1 MSGEVQAAAV
11 LGGLQ
16 EREQLDD
23 SGPRRGR
30 ERRQRIGLGDWL
42 LPVYTVLA
50 FVFLL
55 IPIAYTFVFSFNDSI
70 KSNIAWRGFTLDKWL
85 NVCNVEGG
93 AVCEAFANS
102 IVIGLAATVIATTLG
117 TAIAIALVRYR
128 FRARSSISLLLFL
141 PMATPEVVLGAG
153 LAAQFLAVGVPKDMT
168 TIILAHT
175 MFCISFVVVTVKAR
189 VASLDPALEEAGRD
203 LYGSPSQVFWRVTF
217 PLLLPGIMAAA
228 LLSFALSFDDFIITN
243 FNSGSVSTFPK
254 YIYISASRGIP
265 AEANVIASAVF
276 LFALVLVIVA
286 QVSRVARNKRLAKL
300 N

>member
-1 MSGEVQAAAV
+1 MSGEVQAGAV
-11 LGGLQ
+11 LGGLV
-16 EREQLDD
+16 ESEQQPQQRAPRT
-23 SGPRRGR
+23 PRRGR
-30 ERRQRIGLGDWL
+30 VGLGDWL
-42 LPVYTVLA
+42 LPVYTVIA

-55 IPIAYTFVFSFNDSI
+55 IPIAYTFVFSFNDSV

-93 AVCEAFANS
+93 AVCEAFGNS
-102 IVIGLAATVIATTLG
+102 VIVGLAATVLATTLG
-117 TAIAIALVRYR
+117 TMIAIALVRYR
-128 FRARSSISLLLFL
+128 FRARGAISLLLFL

-153 LAAQFLAVGVPKDMT
+153 LAAQFLAVGVAKDMT
-168 TIILAHT
+168 TIIIAHT

-203 LYGSPSQVFWRVTF
+203 LYGSPAQVFWRVTF
-217 PLLLPGIMAAA
+217 PLLLPGIVAAA

-254 YIYISASRGIP
+254 YVYISASRGIP

-286 QVSRVARNKRLAKL
+286 QVSRTARAKRLARL
-300 N
+300 G